1 MKKLIAALL
10 ATAAVCNDEL
20 VGTLVLLLTC
30 AAFLSWIF
38 RGVERSEWK

>member
-10 ATAAVCNDEL
+10 MTAAVCNDEL
-20 VGTLVLLLTC
+20 IGTLVLVLVV

>member
-1 MKKLIAALL
+1 MKKLIASLL
-10 ATAAVCNDEL
+10 LTAAVCNDEL
-20 VGTLVLLLTC
+20 IGTLVLLLVV

>member
-1 MKKLIAALL
+1 MKKLSAALL
-10 ATAAVCNDEL
+10 MTAAVCNDEL
-20 VGTLVLLLTC
+20 IGTLVLLLTV